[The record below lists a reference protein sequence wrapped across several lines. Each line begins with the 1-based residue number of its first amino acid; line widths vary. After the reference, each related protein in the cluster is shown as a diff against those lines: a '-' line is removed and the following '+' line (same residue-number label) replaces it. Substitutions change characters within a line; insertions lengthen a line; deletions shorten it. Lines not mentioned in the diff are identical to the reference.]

1 MRHQSATAHELA
13 RIAELAGLP
22 GETLAR
28 LGEQME
34 RRDLGPGQTLDASG
48 RFGVVLA
55 GMIRGPAGLLRPGST
70 FEGPVTAMIPATVA
84 TCERVVYESLVDQ
97 DR

>member
-1 MRHQSATAHELA
+1 MPRHQSATAHELA

-28 LGEQME
+28 LGERME
-34 RRDLGPGQTLDASG
+34 RHELDLGEKLDASG

-55 GMIRGPAGLLRPGST
+55 GMLRSTSGLLRPGDT
-70 FEGPVTAMIPATVA
+70 FEGPVTAMTLATVA
-84 TCERVVYESLVDQ
+84 SCERAVYESLIA
-97 DR
+97 

>member
-1 MRHQSATAHELA
+1 MPRHQSATAHELA

-28 LGEQME
+28 LGERME
-34 RRDLGPGQTLDASG
+34 RRELAPGEKLDASG

-55 GMIRGPAGLLRPGST
+55 GMARGGSGLVRPGET
-70 FEGPVTAMIPATVA
+70 FDGSVTALTPATVA
-84 TCERVVYESLVDQ
+84 TCERAVYDAFVA
-97 DR
+97 